1 MYLIKTL
8 LLLLLKTEMRM
19 EPRELINFM
28 AIAERLKCNTRHSWT
43 STYRHESVAEHS
55 WRLTLLA
62 YFVQDEFPE
71 ADIDKVIQMC
81 IFHDMG
87 EAITGDIPAF
97 DKTSADSDHE
107 AHVMDKLLDTLPE
120 PYRRD
125 LKELFAEMEVL
136 ETLEA
141 KIYKALDKL
150 EALIQHNEADLS
162 TWIPLEYDLQMTYGN
177 KECSFSEYMKELR
190 DTVREDSKKKVRQEK
205 ISNTMD
211 GE

>member
-1 MYLIKTL
+1 MLYLIKTL

-71 ADIDKVIQMC
+71 ADMNKVIQMC
-81 IFHDMG
+81 ILHDLG

-97 DKTSADSDHE
+97 
-107 AHVMDKLLDTLPE
+107 
-120 PYRRD
+120 Y
-125 LKELFAEMEVL
+125 
-136 ETLEA
+136 
-141 KIYKALDKL
+141 
-150 EALIQHNEADLS
+150 
-162 TWIPLEYDLQMTYGN
+162 
-177 KECSFSEYMKELR
+177 
-190 DTVREDSKKKVRQEK
+190 
-205 ISNTMD
+205 
-211 GE
+211 